1 MTNALGISHVSKTFG
16 SSLALDDMRLDIESG
31 EIRALVGENGSGK
44 STLIKILSG
53 YHLPDAGA
61 EVLVQGKPLRFG
73 SPDESLRAGL
83 RFVHQ
88 DLGLVN
94 DMTALE
100 NIGIVS
106 GFPHRLGMIDWRTH
120 RARVS
125 GLLERIGVR
134 LDVDVPVSR
143 LTAVERTA
151 VAIARCLD
159 SVDGEDPVVLVLDEP
174 TAALPQH
181 DVDRLFTIVRDVA
194 ARGVA
199 VLYVSHRLEEVLA
212 FCHRI
217 TAIRDGRLVA
227 TVDSKGLDRAALTQL
242 IVGHDVELSSAVRRG
257 ADLGDVRLAVDSLSC
272 QTLEPTSF
280 AVRAKEIVGF
290 AGLDGSGREAIA
302 RALVGDGDVEMNWI
316 TVGEDRCSSMS
327 PAIANT
333 LGIALVLANRDEAA
347 AVRGMS
353 IRENVT
359 LADLDAVSR
368 AGVIDAGA
376 ERAAA
381 RSWIKAL
388 DIRPAE
394 PEQEYGSLSGGNR
407 QKVILAKWI
416 SIEPRVLVLDD
427 PTSGVDV
434 GARAGM
440 YEQIRELAD
449 RGVAVVVASSDVEDL
464 VHLCD
469 RVHVLVH
476 GRISAELSGPALTEQ
491 ALTFAMSDI
500 KLREAEGA

>member
-1 MTNALGISHVSKTFG
+1 MTAAIGISHVSKTFG
-16 SSLALDDMRLDIESG
+16 AALALDDMHLAIESG

-53 YHLPDAGA
+53 YHWPDAGA
-61 EVLVQGKPLRFG
+61 EVLVQGEPLKFG

-94 DMTALE
+94 DMSALE
-100 NIGIVS
+100 NVGIVS
-106 GFPHRLGMIDWRTH
+106 GFPRRFGMIDWSRH
-120 RARVS
+120 RERVI
-125 GLLERIGVR
+125 GLLDRIGVR

-143 LTAVERTA
+143 LTAVERSA

-159 SVDGEDPVVLVLDEP
+159 SADGVDPVLLVLDEP

-199 VLYVSHRLEEVLA
+199 VLYVSHRLEEVLS
-212 FCHRI
+212 FCDRI
-217 TAIRDGRLVA
+217 TAIRDGRLVE
-227 TVDSKGLDRAALTQL
+227 TVDARGLDRVALTQL
-242 IVGHDVELSSAVRRG
+242 IVGHDVVLSATEAQSG
-257 ADLGDVRLAVDSLSC
+257 ELGDERLVVDGLTC
-272 QTLEPTSF
+272 QTLAPTSF
-280 AVRAKEIVGF
+280 RVRAREVVGF
-290 AGLDGSGREAIA
+290 AGLDGSGREVIA
-302 RALVGDGDVEMNWI
+302 RALVGDAGASMDGM
-316 TVGEDRCSSMS
+316 TVGHERRSSLD
-327 PAIANT
+327 PASAAE
-333 LGIALVLANRDEAA
+333 LGIALVLANRDDAA

-353 IRENVT
+353 VRENVT
-359 LADLDAVSR
+359 LAGLDAVSR
-368 AGVIDAGA
+368 AGVIDRAA

-381 RSWIKAL
+381 ASWIETL
-388 DIRPAE
+388 DIRPPD
-394 PEQEYGSLSGGNR
+394 PEREYGSLSGGNR

-416 SIEPRVLVLDD
+416 SIEPGILVLDD

-440 YEQIRELAD
+440 YTLIRDLAD
-449 RGVAVVVASSDVEDL
+449 RGVAVVIASSDVEDL

-476 GRISAELSGPALTEQ
+476 GRISAEFAGPALTEQ
-491 ALTFAMSDI
+491 ALTYAMSDFS
-500 KLREAEGA
+500 REAERA